1 MIYEKSREEED
12 MRRKDREITEAAEIK
27 RILDACKVCRLGFA
41 DEESVYIVPMNYGY
55 CFEDGRLI
63 LYFHGAKEGRKM
75 DLVRKEPSVGIEMDC
90 GHELVEGKLACQ
102 YSYHYASIIG
112 RGKAAEVVEPEEK
125 LKALGL
131 IMKHQ
136 TGKEFDEFETN
147 PKLEKAV
154 AIIRVEVEKY
164 SCKQYV

>member
-1 MIYEKSREEED
+1 MDITWLEEKD
-12 MRRKDREITEAAEIK
+12 MRRKDREITETVKKQEI
-27 RILDACKVCRLGFA
+27 IEACKVCRLGFA
-41 DEESVYIVPMNYGY
+41 DEGGVYIVPMNFGY
-55 CFEDGRLI
+55 CYEGDQLV
-63 LYFHGAKEGRKM
+63 LYFHGAKEGKKM
-75 DLVRKEPSVGIEMDC
+75 DLVRKGPSVGIEMDC
-90 GHELVEGKLACQ
+90 GHELVKGKLACQ

-154 AIIRVEVEKY
+154 AIIQVEVEEY

>member
-41 DEESVYIVPMNYGY
+41 DEEGVYIVPMNYGY

-154 AIIRVEVEKY
+154 AIIRVEVEDY

>member
-1 MIYEKSREEED
+1 
-12 MRRKDREITEAAEIK
+12 
-27 RILDACKVCRLGFA
+27 
-41 DEESVYIVPMNYGY
+41 
-55 CFEDGRLI
+55 
-63 LYFHGAKEGRKM
+63 M

>member
-41 DEESVYIVPMNYGY
+41 DEEGVYIVPMNYGY

-63 LYFHGAKEGRKM
+63 LYFHGAKIGRKM

-154 AIIRVEVEKY
+154 AIIRVEVEEY

>member
-41 DEESVYIVPMNYGY
+41 DEEGVYIVPMNYGY

-63 LYFHGAKEGRKM
+63 LYFHGAKIGRKM

-154 AIIRVEVEKY
+154 AIIRVEVEDY

>member
-12 MRRKDREITEAAEIK
+12 MRRKDREITEAPEIE

-41 DEESVYIVPMNYGY
+41 DEEGVYIVPMNYGY
-55 CFEDGRLI
+55 CFDDGRLI
-63 LYFHGAKEGRKM
+63 LYFHGAKIGRKM

-154 AIIRVEVEKY
+154 AIIRVEVEEY

>member
-27 RILDACKVCRLGFA
+27 RILEACKVCRLGFA
-41 DEESVYIVPMNYGY
+41 GEGGVYIVPMNFGY
-55 CFEDGRLI
+55 CYEEERLV

-102 YSYHYASIIG
+102 YSYHYTSIIG
-112 RGKAAEVVEPEEK
+112 KGKAAEVVEPEEK

-154 AIIRVEVEKY
+154 AIIRVEVEDY